1 MRRLADVAQGRTW
14 FSMAGVM
21 LSAMLASVSEQNDPQ
36 RPVIPRLYD
45 LVRPYSRTVLGG
57 LLCLIV
63 AVAAELY
70 PPIIW
75 KHVIDDGLPTKNW
88 TFIAWQIA
96 LLALTFAV
104 GSIFNALRGALLE
117 RAGQAL
123 TLDLRLRL
131 FEKLQGQSAAYF
143 SSSRSGDLIS
153 RLTADVEAVQEVL
166 VNGTDAVIG
175 NLLRLVGVA
184 GIFIALQPA
193 LGVLTVLPM
202 IAVGLMLVRYNAKVR
217 PVYRAARNRLG
228 NLAARFSDSLGGI
241 RVIQAFAREAS
252 ERLALEALG
261 RLVFNEQIK
270 AIGVRN
276 RAFPIIRF
284 VANFGNIIMLG
295 GGAWFIAQ
303 GQFTLGG
310 LLAYRG
316 YGRYFF
322 GPVDDLVVIND
333 LVQKAE
339 ASGRR
344 IFEVLDAPVSVT
356 QLETAVPL
364 PSPLRGEIRFEN
376 VSFRYSDAQP
386 AVLEGL
392 DLTVKAGERVAILGA
407 SGVGKSTLLALV
419 TRQYDPTNGRVLI
432 DGVDLRA
439 VQLHSLRSQVAQ
451 VPQESYLF
459 HASVLENLRFA
470 RPSATQAEVESAARG
485 ANALDFIEALPQ
497 RWDTVVGER
506 GVRLSGGQRQRIAVA
521 RALLTDPQILV
532 LDEPTSAVDPES
544 EILILEGLERL
555 MHGRTALIVSHRLS
569 LAQSADRVIVLEG
582 GRVAEQGSP
591 QELRLSGGRFAKM
604 LEVDTVPV

>member
-1 MRRLADVAQGRTW
+1 
-14 FSMAGVM
+14 MAGIM
-21 LSAMLASVSEQNDPQ
+21 LSRMRSSVSEQNQ
-36 RPVIPRLYD
+36 NVISRLYN

-57 LLCLIV
+57 LACLVV

-96 LLALTFAV
+96 LLGLTFAV
-104 GSIFNALRGALLE
+104 SSVSHALRGALLE

-123 TLDLRLRL
+123 TLELRLRL

-143 SSSRSGDLIS
+143 STSRSGDLIS
-153 RLTADVEAVQEVL
+153 RLTADVETVQEVL
-166 VNGTDAVIG
+166 VNGTDAVVG
-175 NLLRLVGVA
+175 NLLRLIGVA
-184 GIFIALQPA
+184 GIFIALQPT
-193 LGVLTVLPM
+193 LGMLTVLPM
-202 IAVGLMLVRYNAKVR
+202 IAVGLMLVRYNARVR

-228 NLAARFSDSLGGI
+228 DLAARFSDSLGGM

-252 ERLALEALG
+252 ERLALERLG

-276 RAFPIIRF
+276 RVFPIIRF

-303 GQFTLGG
+303 EQFTLGG

-344 IFEVLDAPVSVT
+344 IFEVLDAPVTVT
-356 QLETAVPL
+356 ELGTAVPL
-364 PSPLRGEIRFEN
+364 PVPLRGEIRFEN

-386 AVLEGL
+386 AVLENL
-392 DLTVKAGERVAILGA
+392 NLTVKAGERVAILGA
-407 SGVGKSTLLALV
+407 SGAGKSTLLALV
-419 TRQYDPTNGRVLI
+419 TRQYDPSAGRVVI
-432 DGVDLRA
+432 DGLDLRE
-439 VQLHSLRSQVAQ
+439 VQLHSLRSQIAQ

-459 HASVLENLRFA
+459 HASILENLRFA
-470 RPSATQAEVESAARG
+470 KPDATQTELESAARA
-485 ANALDFIEALPQ
+485 ANALEFIETLPQ
-497 RWDTVVGER
+497 RWETVVGER

-569 LAQSADRVIVLEG
+569 LARSADRVIVLDG

-591 QELRLSGGRFAKM
+591 QELRVSGGQFAKM
-604 LEVDTVPV
+604 LEADAVLVRG